1 MKYVSCVANEEEESK
16 ASESTITHE
25 GKLKPKKAA
34 KTEPK
39 AKKEAKD
46 DAVPDGHFGQPQIS
60 EAQATSLQKFLEIFS
75 GIQNDLSVCL
85 GIIDE
90 GNLRDYVVAA
100 TLKQVTV
107 FILRLQEFT
116 AMLELSLETRAG
128 DFKEMKGIES
138 KLKVEGKE
146 LMKTM
151 RLQIKT
157 ATLMKDGPKGGPKDK
172 GKKRKV
178 EVGGE

>member
-1 MKYVSCVANEEEESK
+1 M
-16 ASESTITHE
+16 
-25 GKLKPKKAA
+25 
-34 KTEPK
+34 
-39 AKKEAKD
+39 
-46 DAVPDGHFGQPQIS
+46 
-60 EAQATSLQKFLEIFS
+60 
-75 GIQNDLSVCL
+75 
-85 GIIDE
+85 
-90 GNLRDYVVAA
+90 RDYVVAA

-107 FILRLQEFT
+107 FILKLQEFT

-128 DFKEMKGIES
+128 DFEEMKGIES
-138 KLKVEGKE
+138 KLKVEGKG

-157 ATLMKDGPKGGPKDK
+157 ATLMKDGPKDGPKDK